1 MTLYPGAVL
10 YLVNG
15 TTDVSLT
22 VPIAPDADLIIA
34 GSRVDPTV
42 GRRVRFR
49 FGLSVVVPPDP

>member
-1 MTLYPGAVL
+1 VYPGAVL

-42 GRRVRFR
+42 
-49 FGLSVVVPPDP
+49 VVAFAFALASQ